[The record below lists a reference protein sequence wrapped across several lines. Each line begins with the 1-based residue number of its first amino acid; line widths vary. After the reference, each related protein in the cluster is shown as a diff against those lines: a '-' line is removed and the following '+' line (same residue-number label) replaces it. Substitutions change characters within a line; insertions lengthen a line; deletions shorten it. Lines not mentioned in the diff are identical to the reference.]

1 MATLE
6 GTPRKFS
13 QLSACNTPNSSNDYV
28 SGIINGGA
36 NTGKILIDT
45 LLNSTGANMT
55 GNVITGTQLIATD
68 NTTPANS
75 ADVAVQGRIW
85 YDDTYLYVAI
95 SNTVIKRITLE
106 SF

>member
-13 QLSACNTPNSSNDYV
+13 QLAACTTPNVANDYV
-28 SGIINGGA
+28 SGVINGGA
-36 NTGKILIDT
+36 NSGIFLIDT
-45 LLNSTGANMT
+45 LFNAGANMT
-55 GNVITGTQLIATD
+55 GNVVTATQLIATD

-75 ADVAVQGRIW
+75 ADVSVQGRIW

-95 SNTVIKRITLE
+95 SNTEVKRVALS